1 MLPCQCPAVPVPAVK
16 PLCLPV
22 PSNVRS
28 ARCRA
33 DARWHTTSVRCRR
46 ACTMMAQKGRGGS
59 FNPFKDAKKEARL
72 PRSCSTRS
80 IRSQGNGQHWQT
92 F

>member
-1 MLPCQCPAVPVPAVK
+1 MLPCQCPAAPVPAVK

-22 PSNVRS
+22 PGYVRS

-33 DARWHTTSVRCRR
+33 DARWHMTPVQCRR
-46 ACTMMAQKGRGGS
+46 ACTTMAQKGRGGS
-59 FNPFKDAKKEARL
+59 FNPFKDAKKEACL
-72 PRSCSTRS
+72 LRSCSKRS
-80 IRSQGNGQHWQT
+80 IC